1 MIRVLLSDDHNL
13 FREGI
18 ARILQDAPGI
28 EFVGCAQNGAEAVS
42 KAKEHRPD
50 VILMDVHMPV
60 MDGVKATQEIRSMLP
75 ETKILMLTVSE
86 NDEDLFGALRA
97 GARGYLLKNTTSQ
110 NLIEGVRRIAAGD
123 SIINPGMAAKLVDQ
137 FAAISPE
144 TSTPNKYPENITE
157 EITPRERDVLQLV
170 ARGLSNKEIGQELN
184 ISPHTVKS
192 HLSNTMEKL
201 GLSGRVEAAAW
212 AIRHGLLNG
221 S

>member
-1 MIRVLLSDDHNL
+1 MIRVLLSDDHHL
-13 FREGI
+13 FREGL

-28 EFVGCAQNGAEAVS
+28 ECVGCAQNGAEAVS
-42 KAKEHRPD
+42 QAKEYQPD

-60 MDGVKATQEIRSMLP
+60 MDGVQATQEICAILP

-123 SIINPGMAAKLVDQ
+123 SIINPSMAAKLVDQ
-137 FAAISPE
+137 FTAISPE
-144 TSTPNKYPENITE
+144 RPRTGQFQPEAIPE

-192 HLSNTMEKL
+192 HLGNSMEKL
-201 GLSGRVEAAAW
+201 GISGRVKAAAW
-212 AIRHGLLNG
+212 AIRHGLLND
-221 S
+221 